1 MADAGMGMTM
11 VISEKGTD
19 RLCAKRRHQKRTG
32 VASPNLI
39 GVIRSTLRTLAK
51 AAEQGAEGG
60 CEVGVESVKRA
71 RP

>member
-1 MADAGMGMTM
+1 M

-19 RLCAKRRHQKRTG
+19 LLCAKRRDQKRKV
-32 VASPNLI
+32 VASPYLI
-39 GVIRSTLRTLAK
+39 GVIRSSLRTLAK
-51 AAEQGAEGG
+51 AAKQGAEGG